1 MARLLPF
8 LKMDTVLI
16 ISSWPTGLYDYVQY
30 MQMQSICIVI
40 AYADGKYM
48 RMPHLCRCP
57 AYGYVEPMLYSLFSR
72 SDPKKASSGSPRT
85 PPARSGPITQYVA
98 VYSADDDAICCVNPL
113 PLARPRTPLKGRCG
127 YSVRVVHFRKS
138 LYMQKVGSPRNG
150 LPVI

>member
-72 SDPKKASSGSPRT
+72 SDPKKGSSGSSGT
-85 PPARSGPITQYVA
+85 APARSGPATQDVGVFPA
-98 VYSADDDAICCVNPL
+98 ESDAICCVSPL
-113 PLARPRTPLKGRCG
+113 TCDRPLTTLKGRFA
-127 YSVRVVHFRKS
+127 YSLAVVHFRK
-138 LYMQKVGSPRNG
+138 LR
-150 LPVI
+150 